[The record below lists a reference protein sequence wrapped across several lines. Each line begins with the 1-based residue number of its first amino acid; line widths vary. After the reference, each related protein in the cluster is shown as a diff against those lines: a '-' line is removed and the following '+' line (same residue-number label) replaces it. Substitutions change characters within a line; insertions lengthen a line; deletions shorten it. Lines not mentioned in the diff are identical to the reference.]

1 MRRTTVLAATTT
13 AAVLAL
19 LTGCQGD
26 DAPAGAGGAFDPAEA
41 VAKRGKEPY
50 AVTVEATRAPDGD
63 VEPAVLTARQ
73 NLDTLFTGRW
83 QGKEGDGTLREG
95 VTTADA
101 EYLRGHD
108 ATGTWLKTPRSTD
121 VSDYDYGDYAK
132 LLLAQG
138 PSARKGMETRDGVP
152 TFHLAG
158 HLDVAQFADAAPSV
172 HRALTRT
179 GVTSLDLDQ
188 WIDAQ
193 GRTRHVDETVVV
205 DGAKVAI
212 TLAFS
217 DFGPAETFAAP
228 SPVAD

>member
-1 MRRTTVLAATTT
+1 MRRTTVLAAAATT
-13 AAVLAL
+13 AVLAL
-19 LTGCQGD
+19 LTGCRGD
-26 DAPAGAGGAFDPAEA
+26 DAPAGDAAAFDPAEA
-41 VAKRGKEPY
+41 VAKAGQEPY
-50 AVTVEATRAPDGD
+50 AVTVDVVRAPDGD
-63 VEPAVLTARQ
+63 AEPVVLTARQ
-73 NLDTLFTGRW
+73 NLNTLFTGRW
-83 QGKEGDGTLREG
+83 QGKEADGTLRES

-108 ATGTWLKTPRSTD
+108 ATGTWLKTPRSAE
-121 VSDYDYGDYAK
+121 VSDFDYNEYAR

-152 TFHLAG
+152 TYHLAG
-158 HLDVAQFADAAPSV
+158 HLEAAQFADAAPSV
-172 HRALTRT
+172 HRALTRS
-179 GVTSLDLDQ
+179 GITSLDLDQ

-193 GRTRHVDETVVV
+193 GRTRHVDERVVA
-205 DGAKVAI
+205 DGEKVAI